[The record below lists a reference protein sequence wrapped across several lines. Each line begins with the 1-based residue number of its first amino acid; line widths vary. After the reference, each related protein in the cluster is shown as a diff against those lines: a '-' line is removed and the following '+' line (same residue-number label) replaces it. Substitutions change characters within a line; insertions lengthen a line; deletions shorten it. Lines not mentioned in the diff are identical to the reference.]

1 MLSYAFGWGRRF
13 CLGPHVAELSMFIV
27 CARVLWAFDFAC
39 PPGYPVPDINDEQNS
54 WSDGFIS
61 VAKVFPVNWTPRSAA
76 KEAFIRRKYEEIQ
89 GDWNLEGFAEDA
101 R

>member
-1 MLSYAFGWGRRF
+1 ML
-13 CLGPHVAELSMFIV
+13 VV

-39 PPGYPVPDINDEQNS
+39 PAGFALPDINDEAGS

-61 VAKVFPVNWTPRSAA
+61 VAKVFPVEWTPRSAA
-76 KEAFIRRKYEEIQ
+76 KEAFVRRAYGEIQ
-89 GDWNLEGFAEDA
+89 GEWSAEGFAEDA